1 MPLMAQ
7 DRLIV
12 VGAGGFGREII
23 CWAEDCHAAGT
34 LPKLAGF
41 LDDKVEALPGYD
53 VERIG
58 TFQDYAPQAGDLF
71 VLAVGDP
78 HRKRRM
84 AESLKERGAQF
95 ATLIHPSCTVVRTA
109 TMAEGVI
116 MCPQSMMMP
125 DSRAERFVTILNFSG
140 VGHDSVAGEFT
151 TLSSLVDITGNVTV
165 GREVFIGAGARLL
178 PSITV
183 GDRAV
188 IGAGATVVR
197 SVKAD
202 TTVYAV
208 PAKTLRLGK
217 SGGGETPG
225 EAEPERGI

>member
-12 VGAGGFGREII
+12 VGAGGFGREIV
-23 CWAEDCHAAGT
+23 CWAEDCYAAGT

-41 LDDKVEALPGYD
+41 IDDKVEALPGYD

-58 TFQDYAPQAGDLF
+58 TFQDYAPQAGDQF
-71 VLAVGDP
+71 VLAVGNP
-78 HRKRRM
+78 HKKRRM
-84 AESLKERGAQF
+84 AESIKERGGNF
-95 ATLIHPSCTVVRTA
+95 ATLVHPSCTVVRTA

-116 MCPQSMMMP
+116 LCPQSMLMP
-125 DSRAERFVTILNFSG
+125 DSRAECFVTILNFSG
-140 VGHDSVAGEFT
+140 IGHDSVAGEFT
-151 TLSSLVDITGNVTV
+151 TLSSLVDITGSVTV

-178 PSITV
+178 PGINV

-208 PAKTLRLGK
+208 PAKTLRMGK
-217 SGGGETPG
+217 GAGGEEPG